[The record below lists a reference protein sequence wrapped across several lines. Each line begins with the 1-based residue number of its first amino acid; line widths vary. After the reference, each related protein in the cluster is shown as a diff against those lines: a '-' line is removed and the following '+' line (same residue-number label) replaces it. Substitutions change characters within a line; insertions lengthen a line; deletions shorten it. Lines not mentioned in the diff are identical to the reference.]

1 MQNAY
6 RNQQGMTIALHL
18 AGLGLAIILSLGLA
32 SIASAEEPSNER
44 LSQTGQASGKARSSR
59 DFASVTTDTY
69 GALKTEAPTGVEK
82 GERSVSKAGASS
94 DQQSSVFG
102 DFWFYAVDVEL
113 FNDIDRDGYFHGIDI
128 LFDADTIYSIADIYV
143 VAYLSFEG
151 GPWNEYAVSEDITLF
166 GSTSTDDYVLVTEL
180 LQGYPTGRYDVL
192 LEMYDADTGLFLA
205 SVGPD
210 ESIELQSLP
219 LEDSDLDRPI
229 TTSPAVAVT
238 RGGGGSSG
246 MPFLIALL
254 GVLLLSRQRARKE

>member
-1 MQNAY
+1 MEKAIRKLTGALY
-6 RNQQGMTIALHL
+6 ALHIGRMVFVL
-18 AGLGLAIILSLGLA
+18 LLSLGLA
-32 SIASAEEPSNER
+32 SVASADEANVER
-44 LSQTGQASGKARSSR
+44 LSQTGQANGEARESR
-59 DFASVTTDTY
+59 DFSSVTTDTY
-69 GALKTEAPTGVEK
+69 GALKTEAPAGSGK
-82 GERSVSKAGASS
+82 GESSVNKAGPGAE
-94 DQQSSVFG
+94 QQSLAFG

-128 LFDADTIYSIADIYV
+128 LFDADTIYSVADVYV

-166 GSTSTDDYVLVTEL
+166 GSTATDDYVLVTEL

-205 SVGPD
+205 AVGPD
-210 ESIELQSLP
+210 ESFELQGLP
-219 LEDSDLDRPI
+219 LEDSDLDRPL
-229 TTSPAVAVT
+229 TTAPTVAVT
-238 RGGGGSSG
+238 RGGGGSNS